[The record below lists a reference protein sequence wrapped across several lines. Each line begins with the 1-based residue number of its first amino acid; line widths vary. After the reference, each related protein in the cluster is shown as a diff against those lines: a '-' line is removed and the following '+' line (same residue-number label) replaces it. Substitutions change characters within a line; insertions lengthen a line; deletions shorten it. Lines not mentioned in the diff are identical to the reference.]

1 MFMHVKNNYTT
12 GGFSMPLVRISLK
25 SGKSSDFKK
34 ELSQLIYEAMRETIN
49 IPESDKFQIISE
61 HDENNLIFSPDYLGI
76 TRTEDIIM
84 IQIVMNEG
92 RTLDLKKQ
100 LYKKI
105 ADDLNNRL
113 HIRKEDVFINLMEV
127 PKENWS
133 FGNGL
138 AQYVE

>member
-1 MFMHVKNNYTT
+1 
-12 GGFSMPLVRISLK
+12 MPLVRISLL

-34 ELSQLIYEAMRETIN
+34 ELSQLVYEAMRETIN
-49 IPESDKFQIISE
+49 IPENDKFQVISE
-61 HDENNLIFSPDYLGI
+61 HDKDNLIFSPDYLGI
-76 TRTEDIIM
+76 YRSEDIII

-92 RTLDLKKQ
+92 RSIDLKKQ

-105 ADDLNNRL
+105 ADDLNTRL
-113 HIRKEDVFINLMEV
+113 NIRKEDVFINLIEV

-138 AQYVE
+138 AQYAE

>member
-1 MFMHVKNNYTT
+1 
-12 GGFSMPLVRISLK
+12 MPLVRISLL
-25 SGKSSDFKK
+25 SGKPLDFKR
-34 ELSQLIYEAMRETIN
+34 ELSQLVYEAMRETIN
-49 IPESDKFQIISE
+49 IPENDKFQVISE
-61 HDENNLIFSPDYLGI
+61 HDKDNLIFSPDYLGI
-76 TRTEDIIM
+76 NRSEDIII

-92 RTLDLKKQ
+92 RSLELKKQ

-113 HIRKEDVFINLMEV
+113 NIRKEDVFINLIEV

-138 AQYVE
+138 AQYAN